1 MSHNPS
7 PNQSS
12 NTTRQLTTR
21 PSTCAIKEIE
31 CRKLVSKNAKS
42 KEAIYDGIVWCKT
55 QETPSTSRMVI
66 AMEHN
71 ERFCPICKAVA
82 TFEPDFAM
90 WIPQPAKRFWQH
102 RGRGVCYCGMPMWE
116 RMPWMFTSDWMAVPR
131 CGGCVERTRR
141 ICRHEILSLVYLAFE
156 HEQVLYYFEK
166 NYTWRELVFQIMD
179 SFTLLLK
186 SWVSYLVYK
195 THRTP
200 SWSLPEVRNLFT
212 QGMDIDE

>member
-1 MSHNPS
+1 LKHKIIPQTTLTHHTNNYLPSPPPNPKCKAIMSHNPS

-116 RMPWMFTSDWMAVPR
+116 RMP
-131 CGGCVERTRR
+131 
-141 ICRHEILSLVYLAFE
+141 
-156 HEQVLYYFEK
+156 
-166 NYTWRELVFQIMD
+166 
-179 SFTLLLK
+179 
-186 SWVSYLVYK
+186 
-195 THRTP
+195 
-200 SWSLPEVRNLFT
+200 
-212 QGMDIDE
+212 